1 MVETISG
8 TSYPEQIKIEF
19 GNYSANLIDVTDQSV
34 GLKLLTSF
42 VDRQKLKLLMTSL
55 ACLLLLLNQ

>member
-1 MVETISG
+1 MVKTIFG

-19 GNYSANLIDVTDQSV
+19 RNYSVNLMDAADQSID
-34 GLKLLTSF
+34 LKLATSS

-55 ACLLLLLNQ
+55 A